1 MNVENALVAIAA
13 LGGVVWTG
21 GLIVRQLYPSY
32 LTIVLQSGMEAVMF
46 AALAAVAGLFLSG
59 LVLQGTA
66 FAFFLLYEYGYVRDL
81 MVLYNINAGITPVPA
96 NIPDVPRYLN
106 DMYTYTRLEG
116 FLLLPLRYR
125 RVLAN
130 AVRNSVERLRTVIS
144 RLPDDAEPSKQCE
157 TRYNGDAIWPCAGAR
172 IEPSVRNASGDIGSL
187 KAELVSLR
195 WPDDAERSIAPSRD
209 TSPPRPTYMF

>member
-21 GLIVRQLYPSY
+21 GSIVRQLYPSY

-106 DMYTYTRLEG
+106 DMYSYTRLEG
-116 FLLLPLRYR
+116 FLLLPYVIVVFWPTQYAIAWTAF
-125 RVLAN
+125 VLLYLGYQMMLNHLNN
-130 AVRNSVERLRTVIS
+130 AKPDTTATQFGLAQVLGLS
-144 RLPDDAEPSKQCE
+144 RLYETLQEISALLKQK
-157 TRYNGDAIWPCAGAR
+157 
-172 IEPSVRNASGDIGSL
+172 L
-187 KAELVSLR
+187 
-195 WPDDAERSIAPSRD
+195 
-209 TSPPRPTYMF
+209 